1 MVAILLRQIAVVTF
15 GCDVTGLV
23 RSVFLSPGESDS
35 SLAAWNETPGWHQQD
50 GKNYN
55 CDNVVD
61 TRTFQLTDWLC
72 LTDQLTALEYLR
84 TVWNNV
90 LFFLQIYYDEIKKR
104 WVDKE
109 EDEEVRYAEVCSFFT
124 LMFFSFC
131 LFLSFSLSFL
141 SSPFLLSFHS
151 YNPFSPLSFPPFI
164 SLLQSFLSSPFLLS
178 FHSYNP
184 FSPLSLRYTLPH
196 PLLQRTSSLAL
207 TVAYHPSP
215 RRECW
220 VPWMKQLVCVHQSSP
235 ERSKCLGDLV
245 CWLVVLRWLCNSQSA
260 ALAQSIFCLTI
271 NLMSLLSCAWHQE
284 AHYQQVEFVYCS
296 ASAACGCEPMYVHF
310 WEMFRQQKYR
320 E

>member
-1 MVAILLRQIAVVTF
+1 MVVILLRQIAVVTF

-55 CDNVVD
+55 CDIVVD
-61 TRTFQLTDWLC
+61 TRTFQLTDGLC

-124 LMFFSFC
+124 LMSFSFC

-141 SSPFLLSFHS
+141 SSLLS
-151 YNPFSPLSFPPFI
+151 
-164 SLLQSFLSSPFLLS
+164 S
-178 FHSYNP
+178 FH
-184 FSPLSLRYTLPH
+184 FTLTILSPLSLPPRLF
-196 PLLQRTSSLAL
+196 SL
-207 TVAYHPSP
+207 
-215 RRECW
+215 
-220 VPWMKQLVCVHQSSP
+220 
-235 ERSKCLGDLV
+235 
-245 CWLVVLRWLCNSQSA
+245 
-260 ALAQSIFCLTI
+260 
-271 NLMSLLSCAWHQE
+271 
-284 AHYQQVEFVYCS
+284 
-296 ASAACGCEPMYVHF
+296 
-310 WEMFRQQKYR
+310 
-320 E
+320 